1 MNTSVGGMFS
11 ERIDGEFHLS
21 LTKTG
26 VDETILA
33 NENSNYQTAKL
44 KTKSNSSNSRKKQI
58 KNTSVSPKTSQS
70 MNFHKRK
77 NSHDK

>member
-44 KTKSNSSNSRKKQI
+44 KTKSNSSNSRKK
-58 KNTSVSPKTSQS
+58 
-70 MNFHKRK
+70 
-77 NSHDK
+77 